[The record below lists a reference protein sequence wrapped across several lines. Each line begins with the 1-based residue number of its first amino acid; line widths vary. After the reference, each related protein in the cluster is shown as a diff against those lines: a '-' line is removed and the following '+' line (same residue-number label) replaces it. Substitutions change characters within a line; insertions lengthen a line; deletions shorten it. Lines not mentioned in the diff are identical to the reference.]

1 MELALLT
8 GVNIIL
14 TIYDEVDSKIIQYKS
29 DSIEVIQEI
38 SRKKVETEE
47 NYANDD
53 VSFTPLP
60 DYFLFFHIM
69 TSY

>member
-53 VSFTPLP
+53 VSFTPPARLFP
-60 DYFLFFHIM
+60 FFHIM